1 MLKSLKKTFMDMDKV
16 LLFTTLILIV
26 FGTLN
31 IVTASSRE
39 AVINNDQSVFYYFY
53 RHSVMLFLS
62 LIGFLIIIKV
72 PTKKS

>member
-1 MLKSLKKTFMDMDKV
+1 MLKSFKKTFMDMDKV

-53 RHSVMLFLS
+53 RSDVVN
-62 LIGFLIIIKV
+62 IKLYRFFY
-72 PTKKS
+72 